1 MKKTIVILVSAMLLA
16 GCGGGNAKSGLV
28 DEKFML
34 GSAPWGET
42 WETVSETAGLSGTVE
57 ERGRGQIAELDNT
70 EFLGVEGTTILEFD
84 VTGISDD
91 ETPVLI
97 NAYFRY
103 NDEDEER
110 LIAEGEKIYGE
121 RQDFFLDEN
130 GVENP
135 LNPPAWYSEETVEG
149 SLTDAEK
156 EKYSEILGDIEQ
168 TRADAIMR
176 GPLVVISVEEDSDM
190 VRFSGND
197 AAIVKELKELTE

>member
-1 MKKTIVILVSAMLLA
+1 MKKTMVILVSTMLLA
-16 GCGGGNAKSGLV
+16 GCSGNTQNGLV

-42 WETVSETAGLSGTVE
+42 WEKVSETAGLSGTVE
-57 ERGRGQIAELDNT
+57 EHGRGYIAELDNT

-91 ETPVLI
+91 ETPVLV

-110 LIAEGEKIYGE
+110 LIAEGEKIYDE
-121 RQDFFLDEN
+121 RKDFFLDEN

-149 SLTDAEK
+149 SLTAAEK

-176 GPLVVISVEEDSDM
+176 GPLVVISVEEDSNM

>member
-1 MKKTIVILVSAMLLA
+1 MKKTMVILVSAMLLS
-16 GCGGGNAKSGLV
+16 GCGGNTQSGLV

-34 GSAPWGET
+34 HSAPWGET
-42 WETVSETAGLSGTVE
+42 WEKVSETAGLSGTAE

-91 ETPVLI
+91 ETPVLV

-121 RQDFFLDEN
+121 RKDFFLDEN

-149 SLTDAEK
+149 SLTAAEK

-176 GPLVVISVEEDSDM
+176 GPLVVISVEEDSNM